1 MLNSLPACIV
11 CGHSYAR
18 KRRNLIQKVLF
29 QAVFR
34 CEHCG
39 HETYI
44 RRGSLLFVMFR
55 RYSECPWCGNPDVSR
70 LSSRDRVDPMSRN
83 PLRRI
88 LGLLGFPLY
97 PAACSFSTGANGNP
111 TRRNEA
117 RRKVPSDSDHVTP
130 RYAVELT
137 DDDGD
142 STKPRR
148 GRESARMSRMK

>member
-44 RRGSLLFVMFR
+44 RRGCLLFVMFR

-88 LGLLGFPLY
+88 LGLFGFRLY
-97 PAACSFSTGANGNP
+97 H
-111 TRRNEA
+111 
-117 RRKVPSDSDHVTP
+117 RKFCRLQFFDW
-130 RYAVELT
+130 R
-137 DDDGD
+137 
-142 STKPRR
+142 K
-148 GRESARMSRMK
+148 RESDAKKRGAA